1 MSKTITRALKSP
13 EAQALL
19 NAGLKVV
26 STERQIANG
35 TIALV
40 GKVRKQPVSY
50 KITATGAVLSNE
62 YVARQV
68 FADTEYG
75 VYKAG
80 LKAAGELLAKRQAA

>member
-1 MSKTITRALKSP
+1 MSKTLTKALKSP

-35 TIALV
+35 TIALA
-40 GKVRKQPVSY
+40 GKVRRQPVSY

-62 YVARQV
+62 FVARQV